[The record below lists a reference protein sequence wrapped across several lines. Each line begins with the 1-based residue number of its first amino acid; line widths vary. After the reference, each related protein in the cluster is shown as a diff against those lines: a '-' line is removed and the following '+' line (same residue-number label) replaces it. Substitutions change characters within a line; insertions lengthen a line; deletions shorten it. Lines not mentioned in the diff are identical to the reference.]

1 MKILH
6 VIHSLDPRS
15 GGPSHALYELSRAQ
29 VDQGN
34 SVSIIA
40 SDRQSGEQWFTS
52 SDYLNFIKNSLP
64 DGLTNLSIIP
74 SYGRYRPWV
83 RYAYSPQCTS
93 FVYKALGCHLHSSP
107 TIDFV
112 HVHGLFS
119 QITQKAT
126 DICGR
131 LKIPYAVRPTGALDA
146 LPLKRGFTLFKRIFL
161 RYLLKNSLEKA
172 SFVHATSESEARSLK
187 KLNFD
192 LKLKSIPLGVT
203 VPNWDPKYYQSV
215 FHRRFPG
222 LKGKRIVLCLS
233 RIHPIKR
240 LGLAL
245 EAFKNLRLNLEDCQL
260 VIAGTPTKHQQSL
273 EKLAN
278 ALGVSDHVHFTGFLS
293 KDLKTGAF
301 FSSSV
306 FLQTSEHENFGLGVM
321 ESMAHGLRVVCTKGV
336 AAGKHVASSQGGL
349 FVSDTPEAVAHGL
362 CDVMNNHPSPCD
374 LNLARRVSNSFSW
387 DAIAKQLDVYYRH
400 STQK

>member
-29 VDQGN
+29 VNQGN

-52 SDYLNFIKNSLP
+52 SDYLECIKNSLP
-64 DGLTNLSIIP
+64 GGLANVSIIP

-93 FVYKALGCHLHSSP
+93 FIYKALGCHLRSSP

-126 DICGR
+126 DICDR
-131 LKIPYAVRPTGALDA
+131 LKIPYAVRPTGALDT
-146 LPLKRGFTLFKRIFL
+146 LPLKRGFALFKRIFL
-161 RYLLKNSLEKA
+161 RYLLKSSLEKA

-192 LKLKSIPLGVT
+192 LRIKSVPLGVT

-215 FHRRFPG
+215 FHRRFAG

-278 ALGVSDHVHFTGFLS
+278 ALGVSEHVHFTGFLDG
-293 KDLKTGAF
+293 DLKAGAF
-301 FSSSV
+301 FSSDV

>member
-1 MKILH
+1 M
-6 VIHSLDPRS
+6 
-15 GGPSHALYELSRAQ
+15 
-29 VDQGN
+29 
-34 SVSIIA
+34 SIIT

-52 SDYLNFIKNSLP
+52 SDYLKCIKNSLP
-64 DGLTNLSIIP
+64 GGLANLSIIP

-93 FVYKALGCHLHSSP
+93 FVYKALGCHLRSSP

-126 DICGR
+126 DICDR
-131 LKIPYAVRPTGALDA
+131 LEIPYAVRPTGALDT
-146 LPLKRGFTLFKRIFL
+146 LPLKRGFALFKRIFL
-161 RYLLKNSLEKA
+161 RYLLKSSLEKA
-172 SFVHATSESEARSLK
+172 SFVHATSELEARSLK
-187 KLNFD
+187 KLNFG
-192 LKLKSIPLGVT
+192 LKIKSIPLGVA
-203 VPNWDPKYYQSV
+203 VPNWDPKYYQSI
-215 FHRRFPG
+215 FHRRFAG

-245 EAFKNLRLNLEDCQL
+245 EAFKKLRLNLQDCQL

-278 ALGVSDHVHFTGFLS
+278 ALGVSDHVHFTGFLN

-336 AAGKHVASSQGGL
+336 AAGKHVVSSQGGL

-362 CDVMNNHPSPCD
+362 CDVMNNHSSPCD

-387 DAIAKQLDVYYRH
+387 DAIAKQLDVYYSH
-400 STQK
+400 STQR

>member
-1 MKILH
+1 M
-6 VIHSLDPRS
+6 
-15 GGPSHALYELSRAQ
+15 
-29 VDQGN
+29 
-34 SVSIIA
+34 SIIA
-40 SDRQSGEQWFTS
+40 SDRQSGEQWSTS
-52 SDYLNFIKNSLP
+52 SDYLGCIKNSLP
-64 DGLTNLSIIP
+64 DGLANVSIIP

-93 FVYKALGCHLHSSP
+93 FIYKALGCHLRSSP

-126 DICGR
+126 EICAR
-131 LKIPYAVRPTGALDA
+131 LKIPYAVRPTGALGT

-161 RYLLKNSLEKA
+161 RYFLKNSLEKA
-172 SFVHATSESEARSLK
+172 SFVHATSESEAGSLK

-192 LKLKSIPLGVT
+192 LSINLVPLGVT

-215 FHRRFPG
+215 FHRRFAG

-245 EAFKNLRLNLEDCQL
+245 KAFRILNLDLEDCQL

-273 EKLAN
+273 EKLSN
-278 ALGVSDHVHFTGFLS
+278 ALGVSDHVHFTGFLTG
-293 KDLKTGAF
+293 DIKTAAF

-349 FVSDTPEAVAHGL
+349 FVSDNPEAIAQGL
-362 CDVMNNHPSPCD
+362 FDVMNNHSSSCD
-374 LNLARRVSNSFSW
+374 SNLARRVSNSFSW
-387 DAIAKQLDVYYRH
+387 EAIAKQLNVYYRQ
-400 STQK
+400 SI